1 MNQNLTRQDVT
12 KMLEDQ
18 VTGQHKRREMLI
30 GRPRGKAV
38 MMGPGAMK
46 DTKERS
52 LRNRKRDQNLVTIFW
67 EGNVST
73 FFDLG
78 RAGCDQKG
86 EILNDLGK

>member
-1 MNQNLTRQDVT
+1 MNQDLTRQNVSN
-12 KMLEDQ
+12 MLEDQ

-52 LRNRKRDQNLVTIFW
+52 LRNREREQNLVTIFR
-67 EGNVST
+67 EGNVSI
-73 FFDLG
+73 FFIFLVLVARG
-78 RAGCDQKG
+78 ATKR
-86 EILNDLGK
+86 GKF

>member
-1 MNQNLTRQDVT
+1 MNQDLTRQNVSN
-12 KMLEDQ
+12 MLEDQ

-52 LRNRKRDQNLVTIFW
+52 LRNREREQNLVTIFR
-67 EGNVST
+67 EGNVSI
-73 FFDLG
+73 FFV
-78 RAGCDQKG
+78 
-86 EILNDLGK
+86 

>member
-1 MNQNLTRQDVT
+1 MNQDLTRQNVSN
-12 KMLEDQ
+12 MLEDQ

-52 LRNRKRDQNLVTIFW
+52 LRNREREQNLVTIFQ
-67 EGNVST
+67 EGNVSI
-73 FFDLG
+73 FFF
-78 RAGCDQKG
+78 
-86 EILNDLGK
+86 ILVARSATKRGKF